1 MKVAVLW
8 TGLSGYLNA
17 CLKELA
23 GRPGVELRV
32 CHQAPT
38 ANAPYDERQF
48 SWMRE
53 RLVWK
58 SAGELDRLG
67 PWLDAFDPD
76 VMVMASWHVPEYRRA
91 ARGRRGRSLRVMVMD
106 NAWRGTAKQWLGV
119 LTAGM
124 HVRPIADMAWL
135 PGERQAMF
143 ARKLGFA
150 EDRILWG
157 SFSCDRPRFAAQ
169 YEERVKAGRAVPRGF
184 VYSGR
189 LVRAKGIDV
198 LAEAYERYRAMHI
211 TPWPLTCCGAGPE
224 RARLE
229 GIPGMHV
236 EGFVQP
242 EALPAKLAESGCF
255 VLPSHFEPWAL
266 ALHEA
271 ASAGM
276 ILLASEKVGAAVHL
290 IQPGHNGF
298 LFNNGNADQLARLM
312 MRVTELDAER
322 REAMSAASHQLS
334 EQYSPQR
341 WADTLQD
348 AWARRKTTQN

>member
-1 MKVAVLW
+1 MKAVVLW

-23 GRPGVELRV
+23 GRAGVELRV

-38 ANAPYDERQF
+38 ADAPYDERQF
-48 SWMRE
+48 AWMQK

-58 SAGELDRLG
+58 SADDLDGLES
-67 PWLDAFDPD
+67 WMDAFDPD
-76 VMVMASWHVPEYRRA
+76 VMVMASWHLPQYRRV

-106 NAWRGTAKQWLGV
+106 NAWRGTGKQWLGV

-124 HVRPIADMAWL
+124 HVRPIADMVWL

-143 ARKLGFA
+143 ARKLGFK
-150 EDRILWG
+150 EGRILWG
-157 SFSCDRPRFAAQ
+157 SFSCDQPRFTAQ
-169 YEERVKAGRAVPRGF
+169 YEARVGAGRKLPRGF
-184 VYSGR
+184 LYSGR

-198 LAEAYERYRAMHI
+198 LAEAYERYRAKSRD
-211 TPWPLTCCGAGPE
+211 PWPLICCGTGPE

-229 GIPGMHV
+229 GRPGVQM

-242 EALPAKLAESGCF
+242 ENLPAKLAESGCF
-255 VLPSHFEPWAL
+255 ILPSTFEPWSL

-271 ASAGM
+271 ASAGL

-290 IQPGHNGF
+290 IHPGQNGF
-298 LFNNGNADQLARLM
+298 LFNSGDVGQLAELM
-312 MRVTELDAER
+312 TRVTKLDAER
-322 REAMSAASHQLS
+322 REVMAETSYVLS
-334 EQYSPQR
+334 QRYSPQR
-341 WADTLQD
+341 WADTLLD
-348 AWARRKTTQN
+348 AWAQQRVTHH